1 MTKYEL
7 RSTKYN
13 SRTGF
18 HFALRTSSFVLF
30 CCFARSEII
39 DRIAVTIDRQP
50 ITESQLLEELRVTAF
65 LNGEKPDLSPANKR
79 RTADRL
85 VEQTLIRREME
96 LTHFAGPERAES
108 EDALKAVR
116 SRFADQAGFERELKA
131 YGIDAAELDRA
142 LARQAAVLRFI
153 ELRFRPQVQVQEAE
167 VRQYYETVYLAE
179 CRRKQLR
186 PASFEEA
193 RAQCEEALAQQRVDK
208 QVDAW
213 LADVKGRSRIRYTEA
228 AFQ

>member
-13 SRTGF
+13 PRGGS
-18 HFALRTSSFVLF
+18 HFVLRTSSFVLF
-30 CCFARSEII
+30 CCLVRSEII
-39 DRIAVTIDRQP
+39 DRVAVTIDNQP
-50 ITESQLLEELRVTAF
+50 VTESQLLEELRVTAF
-65 LNGEKPDLSPANKR
+65 LNAEKPDLSPANRR
-79 RTADRL
+79 RTAGRL

-96 LTHFAGPERAES
+96 LMHDTGPEGAEIEEAS
-108 EDALKAVR
+108 KAAK
-116 SRFADQAGFERELKA
+116 SRFAGQAAFERELQA
-131 YGIDAAELDRA
+131 YGIGAGVLDRA
-142 LARQAAVLRFI
+142 LARQTAALRFI
-153 ELRFRPQVQVQEAE
+153 ELRFRPQVQVQEVE

-179 CRRKQLR
+179 CQRKQLR

-193 RAQCEEALAQQRVDK
+193 RAQCQEALAQQRVDK

-213 LADVKGRSRIRYTEA
+213 LADMKGRTRIRYTEA